1 MIAARS
7 APAGKPIF
15 KRAIAVFII
24 SMVVALL
31 APSAAMSQSAEPRIA
46 FVVGNGSDVR
56 FPLPTALNDAGLVA
70 EALRSIG
77 FDVVEGADLNQTDFA
92 RSFRQFLTKV
102 EAGGANAAAVIY
114 FSGYG
119 FEFDGDNFLVMLDA
133 RLERDG
139 DIPLDTV
146 RLSDLLRAF
155 ASTPARAKVVIADA
169 ARRLPFAMQGVRLAN
184 GLGAV
189 DAPRRT
195 LVAYSA
201 APGMVASDGSGPYG
215 AFALAIAEM
224 VRSPGL
230 DLADAFARI
239 RARTLQETQGRQA
252 PWDVSAV
259 GAPLVLVPPEHS
271 STQSAVMSLAA
282 LAPRSNRE
290 RSPEEAYASA
300 LTQDSLSGYS
310 EFLAAF
316 PRHADAPRIR
326 AMLRARREA
335 LLWLRAVKLNTAA
348 AIWTYLQR
356 YPDGMYV
363 GDAERRLGRLSA
375 PLKPQP
381 DFLPVEFRDVPPP
394 LPDEP
399 SQVADLASFIR
410 PAPVLKDPQ
419 PAYLATLPA
428 PATRIGARVLPTPVL
443 PAMARLIAG
452 MRHPLSSRTGLP
464 GVAGP
469 VATNGSQSIHSSA
482 NNVQLLASAS
492 AVPAGPPTAGSA
504 VPLPTPAP
512 RRATSLDKS
521 RRQLAGE
528 NCRMRRGKEICD

>member
-1 MIAARS
+1 MIAARGG
-7 APAGKPIF
+7 PAGKPIF
-15 KRAIAVFII
+15 KRAIAVLII

-31 APSAAMSQSAEPRIA
+31 APPAAMTQSAEPKIA

-201 APGMVASDGSGPYG
+201 APGMVVSDGPGPYG

-239 RARTLQETQGRQA
+239 RARTLQ
-252 PWDVSAV
+252 
-259 GAPLVLVPPEHS
+259 
-271 STQSAVMSLAA
+271 
-282 LAPRSNRE
+282 
-290 RSPEEAYASA
+290 
-300 LTQDSLSGYS
+300 
-310 EFLAAF
+310 
-316 PRHADAPRIR
+316 
-326 AMLRARREA
+326 
-335 LLWLRAVKLNTAA
+335 
-348 AIWTYLQR
+348 
-356 YPDGMYV
+356 
-363 GDAERRLGRLSA
+363 
-375 PLKPQP
+375 
-381 DFLPVEFRDVPPP
+381 
-394 LPDEP
+394 
-399 SQVADLASFIR
+399 
-410 PAPVLKDPQ
+410 
-419 PAYLATLPA
+419 
-428 PATRIGARVLPTPVL
+428 
-443 PAMARLIAG
+443 
-452 MRHPLSSRTGLP
+452 
-464 GVAGP
+464 
-469 VATNGSQSIHSSA
+469 
-482 NNVQLLASAS
+482 
-492 AVPAGPPTAGSA
+492 
-504 VPLPTPAP
+504 
-512 RRATSLDKS
+512 
-521 RRQLAGE
+521 
-528 NCRMRRGKEICD
+528 